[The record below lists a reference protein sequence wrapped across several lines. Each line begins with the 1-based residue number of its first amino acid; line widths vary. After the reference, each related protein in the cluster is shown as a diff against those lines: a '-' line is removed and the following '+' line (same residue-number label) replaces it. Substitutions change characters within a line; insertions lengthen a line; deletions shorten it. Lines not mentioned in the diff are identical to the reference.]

1 MLKNN
6 WPKLLI
12 LGHFAKKKS
21 GSFAFSMSD
30 IFPKKRETTRFG
42 QFFGY

>member
-21 GSFAFSMSD
+21 GSFAFMSD
-30 IFPKKRETTRFG
+30 IFPKKRETRFG